1 MYKNNNYCII
11 LAGGTGSKLWPLSR
25 SSRPKQFLDIENSG
39 RSLLRHT
46 FDRFLRILPPENI
59 IVVSSYQY
67 ADIVKEQLPELPEKN
82 LLLEPYSRNT
92 APSIAYA
99 TYTILL
105 RCPDA
110 KIVVTPSDNSISSR
124 TEFSDTVRKVLD
136 FISENDYLVTLGIVP
151 TGADVNF
158 GYIQMTGGKKSV
170 NSDLPVKV
178 KTFTEKP
185 DRDLAQVFIDSGEFL
200 WNSGVIIAHADSLR
214 REIEKNNPELTKLFA
229 GWEGALGTR
238 FEKDFIG
245 RVYTDCTS
253 KSFDYSILDKT
264 DNAWVQPCHFNW
276 MDIGNWGSI
285 YNYLID
291 KDKDGNA
298 AASCQLLCDESSGN
312 LIVSTI
318 GSDNTDKHTD
328 KRIDTHTDTAGTAD
342 KNVTADGKVVADGKM
357 NTPESDGADRR
368 ANVGGKKKLVAVK
381 GLDNFMIVDT
391 PDVLMI
397 CPRDGRDF
405 KEVLSILG
413 MPGYEDFR

>member
-25 SSRPKQFLDIENSG
+25 SSRPKQFLDIEESG

-59 IVVSSYQY
+59 LVVSSYKY
-67 ADIVKEQLPELPEKN
+67 SDLVKEQLPELPENN

-151 TGADVNF
+151 TCADVNF

-170 NSDLPVKV
+170 NSELPVKV

-185 DRDLAQVFIDSGEFL
+185 DKELAQVFIDSGEFL

-214 REIEKNNPELTKLFA
+214 REIEKNNPELTKQFA
-229 GWEGALGTR
+229 GWEGAIGTK

-285 YNYLID
+285 YNYLIG

-312 LIVSTI
+312 LIVNTTGNAYVSAGVAANASTDA
-318 GSDNTDKHTD
+318 GGNT
-328 KRIDTHTDTAGTAD
+328 
-342 KNVTADGKVVADGKM
+342 
-357 NTPESDGADRR
+357 GADAT
-368 ANVGGKKKLVAVK
+368 ANDDTGASGNTIVGKKVRTIDAGGKKKLVAVK

-397 CPRDGRDF
+397 CPRDSRDF
-405 KEVLSILG
+405 KEVLSVLG
-413 MPGYEDFR
+413 MPGYEEFR